1 MSTTGG
7 ICDLISHFGKPIIR
21 LFPHLSTKRCQAPFW
36 HLFGLTEYHGYSKIG
51 GSCRWIPVGKLT
63 KYGGMMNQKKEL
75 DRRQFIRNSALGIV
89 GAGVASQGK
98 FLEAGLIEDKESPK
112 IKKYRTLGRTE
123 FKVSDIGSGGP
134 FDPGVLNALLD
145 AGVNYIDT
153 AESYGN
159 GQSEKVTGEVLK
171 ERDRKKIFVTTKMGI
186 GRKTSKAAILK
197 RARKSLERLD
207 MDYVDCLMIHSPDF
221 VEIVKNQG
229 FHDAVQELKAE
240 GKLKYAGI
248 SNHGSQWK
256 DKIDP
261 TEQVIG
267 AAAEDGRFD
276 VFLLVYNFVQR
287 ESGEKLLKISKDK
300 NIGVTLMKTNPVGKY
315 MGMKEQMAELEK
327 KGEDIP
333 AVYKSIVPR
342 LKAKADKADAFIKKY
357 NLQNSDEIRDA
368 AIRFVLNS
376 PDVHSACISFQNFD
390 DVTNYI
396 KLSGTR
402 FTTKDQALLAA
413 YREGLGDF
421 YCRHACGQCEP
432 HCPHQ
437 VPVNTIMRYNHYFEA
452 QGREKYAM
460 VKYSEL
466 PRTKADICQSC
477 EGHCESACPYGV
489 PIHALLMFA
498 HNRLT
503 LA

>member
-1 MSTTGG
+1 MSQ
-7 ICDLISHFGKPIIR
+7 
-21 LFPHLSTKRCQAPFW
+21 KRGF
-36 HLFGLTEYHGYSKIG
+36 
-51 GSCRWIPVGKLT
+51 
-63 KYGGMMNQKKEL
+63 
-75 DRRQFIRNSALGIV
+75 DRRQFIRNSALGAL
-89 GAGVASQGK
+89 GAGVATQGK
-98 FLEAGLIEDKESPK
+98 LLATTTNENKDTPK
-112 IKKYRTLGRTE
+112 IKEYRTLGRTG
-123 FKVSDIGSGGP
+123 FKASDISSGGP
-134 FDPGVLNALLD
+134 FDPAVLNALLD

-159 GQSEKVTGEVLK
+159 GQSEKVTGDVLK

-186 GRKTSKAAILK
+186 GRKTSKESILK
-197 RARKSLERLD
+197 RAYKSIERLQ

-221 VEIVKNQG
+221 VDIVKNEG
-229 FHDAVQELKAE
+229 FHDAVRELKAE

-248 SNHGSQWK
+248 SNHGAQWK

-276 VFLLVYNFVQR
+276 VFLLVYNFIQKD
-287 ESGEKLLKISKDK
+287 SGEKLLQISKDK

-315 MGMKEQMAELEK
+315 TAMKEQMEELEK

-333 AVYKSIVPR
+333 GVYKALMPR
-342 LKAKADKADAFIKKY
+342 LKDKAEKADSFIKKY
-357 NLQNSDEIRDA
+357 NLQSNDEIRDA
-368 AIRFVLNS
+368 AIKYVLNN

-402 FTTKDQALLAA
+402 FTAKDQAMLAA
-413 YREGLGDF
+413 YKEGLGDF

-432 HCPHQ
+432 HCPYN
-437 VPVNTIMRYNHYFEA
+437 VPVNTVMRYNHYFEA

-460 VKYSEL
+460 VKYSQL
-466 PRTKADICQSC
+466 PTSRTNPCQNC

-489 PIHALLMFA
+489 PIHALLTFA

>member
-1 MSTTGG
+1 VRYHKKVPGTIFLYGE
-7 ICDLISHFGKPIIR
+7 
-21 LFPHLSTKRCQAPFW
+21 KRCLAPF
-36 HLFGLTEYHGYSKIG
+36 LGLTVRYGYSRIK
-51 GSCRWIPVGKLT
+51 GSCQWVAVGKSVQD
-63 KYGGMMNQKKEL
+63 GGKMTQKKQL
-75 DRRQFIRNSALGIV
+75 DRRQFIRNSTFGVV

-98 FLEAGLIEDKESPK
+98 WLAAATYENKETPK
-112 IKKYRTLGRTE
+112 IKEYRTLGRTG

-134 FDPGVLNALLD
+134 FDPGVLKALLD

-153 AESYGN
+153 AESYAN

-171 ERDRKKIFVTTKMGI
+171 EYDRNKIFVTTKMGI
-186 GRKTSKAAILK
+186 GRKTSKEAVLK
-197 RARKSLERLD
+197 RAHKSLERLQ
-207 MDYVDCLMIHSPDF
+207 MDCVDCLMIHSPDF
-221 VEIVKNQG
+221 IEIVKNQG

-240 GKLKYAGI
+240 GKVKYAGI
-248 SNHGSQWK
+248 SNHGAQWK
-256 DKIDP
+256 DEIDP

-276 VFLLVYNFVQR
+276 VFLLVYNFVQK
-287 ESGEKLLKISKDK
+287 ESGEKLLKIAKDK

-315 MGMKEQMAELEK
+315 ASVKEQMDELEK

-333 AVYKSIVPR
+333 AVYKAITPR
-342 LKAKADKADAFIKKY
+342 LKEKAEKADSFIKQY
-357 NLQNSDEIRDA
+357 NLQNSVEIRDA

-390 DVTNYI
+390 DVNTYI

-402 FTTKDQALLAA
+402 FTAKDQALLAA

-432 HCPHQ
+432 HCPYN

-460 VKYSEL
+460 FKYSEL
-466 PRTKADICQSC
+466 PKAKANICKNC
-477 EGHCESACPYGV
+477 EGHCENACPYGV

>member
-1 MSTTGG
+1 MSQN
-7 ICDLISHFGKPIIR
+7 K
-21 LFPHLSTKRCQAPFW
+21 
-36 HLFGLTEYHGYSKIG
+36 KI
-51 GSCRWIPVGKLT
+51 
-63 KYGGMMNQKKEL
+63 N
-75 DRRQFIRNSALGIV
+75 RRQFIRHSALGAV
-89 GAGVASQGK
+89 GAGVASQGQL
-98 FLEAGLIEDKESPK
+98 FAAASDADKDTPK
-112 IKKYRTLGRTE
+112 IKEYRTLGRTG
-123 FKVSDIGSGGP
+123 FKVSDISSGGP
-134 FDPGVLNALLD
+134 GDPGVLNALLD

-186 GRKTSKAAILK
+186 GRKTKKEAILK
-197 RARKSLERLD
+197 RAHKSLERLQ

-221 VEIVKNQG
+221 IDIVKNEG
-229 FHDAVQELKAE
+229 FHDAVRELKAE

-248 SNHGSQWK
+248 SNHGAQWK

-276 VFLLVYNFVQR
+276 VFLLVYNFIQR

-315 MGMKEQMAELEK
+315 SSMKEAMAELEK

-333 AVYKSIVPR
+333 GFYKAIMPR
-342 LKAKADKADAFIKKY
+342 LKEKADKADTFIEKH
-357 NLQNSDEIRDA
+357 NLKNSDEIKDA
-368 AIRFVLNS
+368 AIRFVLNN
-376 PDVHSACISFQNFD
+376 PDVHCACISFQNFD
-390 DVTNYI
+390 DVANYV

-402 FTTKDQALLAA
+402 FGAKDQALLAA

-432 HCPHQ
+432 HCPYN

-466 PRTKADICQSC
+466 PTARANPCQDC
-477 EGHCESACPYGV
+477 AGHCESACPYGV
-489 PIHALLMFA
+489 PIHALLTFA